1 MVVVQTPNAVRPS
14 WLQAINQLQFP
25 HINALTVPP
34 PASPTTTNNR
44 NILTPEM
51 VMRPLR
57 IVRILVTDGDASD
70 SSSDDEEQGGRVF
83 VHRERV
89 KKFVNEIAI
98 ESCFSRENDG
108 AGGEMVVVQT
118 PNAVRPS
125 WLQAINQL
133 QFPHI
138 NALTVPPPASPT
150 TTNNRN
156 ILTPE
161 MVMRPLRIVRILVT
175 DGDAS
180 DSSSDDEEQGGRVFV
195 HRERVKKFVNEI
207 AIESCFSRENDGAGG
222 VWRSSRSSRKRL
234 KSLRGYLA
242 PEYAMRGQL
251 TEKTDIFAFDV
262 LTLATV
268 SGRPNSDM
276 SLDEKTSL
284 LGWVWNLNKEGR
296 ELEVVDSAITL
307 SGLNEEQIRR
317 VIRIALLCTQTSP
330 SLRPTM
336 SCVVAMLLGDVQVT
350 NELTTPGFLSD
361 RKFDRLIRSISD
373 TATRGTFT
381 SFYNASAGTSMVS
394 NAGQS
399 VIKPINILCC
409 KTPLERVVDEN
420 LHD

>member
-1 MVVVQTPNAVRPS
+1 
-14 WLQAINQLQFP
+14 
-25 HINALTVPP
+25 
-34 PASPTTTNNR
+34 
-44 NILTPEM
+44 
-51 VMRPLR
+51 
-57 IVRILVTDGDASD
+57 
-70 SSSDDEEQGGRVF
+70 
-83 VHRERV
+83 
-89 KKFVNEIAI
+89 
-98 ESCFSRENDG
+98 
-108 AGGEMVVVQT
+108 MVVVQT

-234 KSLRGYLA
+234 KSLRVRIIHRDVKASNILLDSNLVPKISDFGLAKLFDIEKAHINAQVSGTIGYLA

>member
-70 SSSDDEEQGGRVF
+70 SSSDNEEQGGRVF

-98 ESCFSRENDG
+98 ESCS
-108 AGGEMVVVQT
+108 
-118 PNAVRPS
+118 
-125 WLQAINQL
+125 
-133 QFPHI
+133 
-138 NALTVPPPASPT
+138 
-150 TTNNRN
+150 
-156 ILTPE
+156 
-161 MVMRPLRIVRILVT
+161 
-175 DGDAS
+175 
-180 DSSSDDEEQGGRVFV
+180 
-195 HRERVKKFVNEI
+195 
-207 AIESCFSRENDGAGG
+207 SRENDGAGG

-234 KSLRGYLA
+234 KRFAGGGNTRLTGSYVEFPDRVRIIHRDVKASNILLDSNLVPKISDFGLAKLFDIEKAHINAQVSGTMGYLA

-350 NELTTPGFLSD
+350 NEITTPGFLSD
-361 RKFDRLIRSISD
+361 RKFESLIRSISD
-373 TATRGTFT
+373 TAARGTFT

-399 VIKPINILCC
+399 VINANQYPMLQD
-409 KTPLERVVDEN
+409 PVREGS
-420 LHD
+420 